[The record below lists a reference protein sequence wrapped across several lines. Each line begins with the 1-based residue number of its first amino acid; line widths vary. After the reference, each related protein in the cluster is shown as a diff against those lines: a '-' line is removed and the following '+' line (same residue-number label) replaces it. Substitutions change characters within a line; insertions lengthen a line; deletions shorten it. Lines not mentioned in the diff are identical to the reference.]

1 MRVGK
6 KQPALGQAIH
16 IRRLRLRVPETSH
29 PVIPI
34 IHRNKKHIRP
44 GRGMSR
50 LPKAEDQ
57 KNVKQS
63 IHIFPATSISVVSL
77 V

>member
-16 IRRLRLRVPETSH
+16 IRRLRLRVPEATD

-34 IHRNKKHIRP
+34 IDRDKKHIRP
-44 GRGMSR
+44 
-50 LPKAEDQ
+50 
-57 KNVKQS
+57 
-63 IHIFPATSISVVSL
+63 
-77 V
+77 